1 MNRLPE
7 TLTISRED
15 LPSGEYDVVLKC
27 PYFGDW
33 RRARKLYPNDTDS
46 MGRRKSP
53 GYAAEELLLCQQI
66 VDVVGKDGKSAM
78 GGRPKDVIDRLKLF
92 TIPDRQALLTIF
104 LELFWIGTDQAKQA
118 RDLANE
124 YMVAASLTYTIEASK
139 MPMAGVSITYN
150 AVNTGTQMAADRR
163 YIGVQE
169 QGCTLEELLFAS
181 CLAAVDGASVEIPK
195 DTISAL
201 DEWTIAD
208 VQFAKLVFVNQFTL
222 DEAGEERAKEAGK
235 RYLEKLGLSKPATTS
250 APKPKPT
257 SKPPASTSMPEL

>member
-7 TLTISRED
+7 TITISRED
-15 LPSGEYDVVLKC
+15 LPSGEYDVILKC

-33 RRARKLYPNDTDS
+33 RKARKLYPNDMDS
-46 MGRRKSP
+46 QGRRKSP

-66 VDVVGKDGKSAM
+66 VDVVDKDNKSVM
-78 GGRPKDVIDRLKLF
+78 GRRPKDVIDRLKLF

-104 LELFWIGTDQAKQA
+104 LEMFWVGADQAKQA

-124 YMVAASLTYTIEASK
+124 FMVTAALTYTIEADK
-139 MPMAGVSITYN
+139 MPMSGVGITYN

-169 QGCTLEELLFAS
+169 QGCTLEELLFATCVS
-181 CLAAVDGASVEIPK
+181 AVEGVPVEQPK
-195 DTISAL
+195 DSISLL

-222 DEAGEERAKEAGK
+222 DEAGEDRAKEAGK
-235 RYLEKLGLSKPATTS
+235 RYLEKLGLSKPGTTP
-250 APKPKPT
+250 APKPKQT
-257 SKPPASTSMPEL
+257 SKPPANTVQEL